1 MTSLLQAAV
10 DVFGSGLEMIQAE
23 AHQEEQSFWAQK
35 QYRLDVFSFTID
47 ILDKTK
53 DEVRDLY
60 DCYSGRIDT
69 LMVLHT
75 LLLTLGF
82 AVMGYNDTMFPRNT
96 IMEGQNLALRKIW
109 LVFFATVQAT
119 GMIMPLWA
127 IACLVKCRQRLE
139 SWLDESLRKLHKQL
153 TCKMTEREA
162 LQAET
167 HTDVK
172 RLDEMREKNL
182 TGVVALLSSCHEEF
196 DEMWQESC
204 QGPYRVASWL
214 LWCNVI
220 LAVADAGI
228 QMGVFLKRNY
238 TIRFDEDC
246 LGADG
251 HLHEGELCLD
261 APVVWISYIS
271 ILVVGSIIVMFPSV
285 FNICRGSR
293 TLPST
298 VPAVE
303 LRPQARTLPTQ
314 LTQPLRPTGRG
325 IPVDSVD

>member
-1 MTSLLQAAV
+1 MVSILQAAF
-10 DVFGSGLEMIQAE
+10 DVFGQGLDLMQGEM
-23 AHQEEQSFWAQK
+23 HQTEQVLWTQK

-53 DEVRDLY
+53 DEIRDLY

-96 IMEGQNLALRKIW
+96 IMEDQNITLRKAW
-109 LVFFATVQAT
+109 LVCFASVQAT

-139 SWLDESLRKLHKQL
+139 SWLDDSLRSLHKQL
-153 TCKMTEREA
+153 TTKMQGREA
-162 LQAET
+162 LQEERRVADSKT
-167 HTDVK
+167 LDV
-172 RLDEMREKNL
+172 LREKNL
-182 TGVVALLSSCHEEF
+182 KEVVGLLSQCHEKF
-196 DEMWQESC
+196 DEMWEDNC
-204 QGPYRVASWL
+204 KGPYRVASML

-220 LAVADAGI
+220 LAVANAGI

-238 TIRFDEDC
+238 TIRFDNDC
-246 LGADG
+246 LDSGG
-251 HLHEGELCLD
+251 NLHEGELCLD

-271 ILVVGSIIVMFPSV
+271 ILVVGSLVVLFPSV
-285 FNICRGSR
+285 FNICRGTR
-293 TLPST
+293 TPRNADRNSI
-298 VPAVE
+298 E
-303 LRPQARTLPTQ
+303 
-314 LTQPLRPTGRG
+314 PLDIPLHPRRVGTGPDIEG
-325 IPVDSVD
+325 VD